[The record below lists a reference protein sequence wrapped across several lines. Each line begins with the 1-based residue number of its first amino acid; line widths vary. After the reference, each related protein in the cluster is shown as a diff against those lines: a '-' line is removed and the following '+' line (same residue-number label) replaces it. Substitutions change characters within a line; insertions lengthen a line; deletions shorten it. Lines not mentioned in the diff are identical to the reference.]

1 METLSPTQAFAKRY
15 QGIEGFY
22 MLSGQGGL
30 GYIRPDDG
38 KAVQEAFP
46 QLNEPDFLAEHPK
59 FAAEVERFR
68 ATLPR
73 FLEAYLSH
81 PELNIE
87 MGHLEPALNPERSW
101 RSATMMLYGHVQS
114 VFHHDDQARYD
125 HGEIDRFGVDGH
137 DDTWNR
143 TRGIHRGMEDLYNHR
158 SSEGFHR
165 FFPVLYYLKPSAAVA
180 DTTTLS
186 LVDAETTTEPEFH
199 LPRSQGG
206 VRILNLFWNHTG
218 DEPAPGTWA
227 LPFANVETESHLF
240 QVLRE
245 NLYRRGAIDPA
256 QRVERKFD
264 FS

>member
-15 QGIEGFY
+15 HGIEGFY
-22 MLSGQGGL
+22 MLSGQGAL

-46 QLNEPDFLAEHPK
+46 QLSDPAFLEEHPK
-59 FAAEVERFR
+59 FSAEVERFR

-73 FLEAYLSH
+73 FLEAYLNH
-81 PELNIE
+81 PELEIE
-87 MGHLEPALNPERSW
+87 MGHLEPALNPDRSW
-101 RSATMMLYGHVQS
+101 QSASLILYNHVQS
-114 VFHHDDQARYD
+114 VFHRDDQARYD
-125 HGEIDRFGVDGH
+125 HGDIDRFGVGAH

-158 SSEGFHR
+158 SGEGFHR
-165 FFPVLYYLKPSAAVA
+165 FFPVLYYLKPSAPAESSA
-180 DTTTLS
+180 GLS
-186 LVDAETTTEPEFH
+186 LAEAEPTAQPEFR
-199 LPRSQGG
+199 LPRTEGG

-218 DEPAPGTWA
+218 DETPPGSWSQ
-227 LPFANVETESHLF
+227 PFANVETESHLF

-245 NLYRRGAIDPA
+245 NLYLRGAIDPA